1 MLRQL
6 REVCCVASWAMLAVM
21 TCSANA
27 RDNGVIVKQIQ
38 ETIAKVRTIKGP
50 SVARAGA
57 AEHLADL
64 TKGIDPRRVD
74 DKTLADLVS
83 LLAISDDSVQFWVA
97 GSLGN
102 LGPRARAAAPKLL
115 EILPEADCRNGALT
129 SAPAIREALKRMGVT
144 PPPRPNCNL
153 IGG

>member
-6 REVCCVASWAMLAVM
+6 REVCCIAGGVLAVM
-21 TCSANA
+21 TCSANG
-27 RDNGVIVKQIQ
+27 RDDGVVVKQIQ
-38 ETIAKVRTIKGP
+38 ETITKVRITKGP
-50 SVARAGA
+50 SMARAGA

-64 TKGIDPRRVD
+64 TKGIDPKRVD

-83 LLAISDDSVQFWVA
+83 LLTISDDSVQFWVA

-102 LGPRARAAAPKLL
+102 LGSRARAAAPKLL

-144 PPPRPNCNL
+144 PPPRPNCER